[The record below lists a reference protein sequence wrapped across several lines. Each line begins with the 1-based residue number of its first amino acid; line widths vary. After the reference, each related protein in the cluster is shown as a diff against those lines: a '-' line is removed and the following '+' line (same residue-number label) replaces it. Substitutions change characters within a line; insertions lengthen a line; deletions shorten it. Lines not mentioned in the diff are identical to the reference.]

1 MGSNGYCTEC
11 PGKCHHTIHK
21 NLPILWVSEE
31 KENVVTDKDLEK
43 RYYDSKSKLTKE
55 AQYINGLKNDFMH
68 ITMSCL
74 NTQEQIKSS
83 VDKLKQISLNSNSY
97 ESSEEYLDLLIES
110 EKSEKKNGYKARIQG
125 YEELKKQHQILREA
139 YKNL

>member
-1 MGSNGYCTEC
+1 
-11 PGKCHHTIHK
+11 
-21 NLPILWVSEE
+21 
-31 KENVVTDKDLEK
+31 
-43 RYYDSKSKLTKE
+43 
-55 AQYINGLKNDFMH
+55 
-68 ITMSCL
+68 MSCL

-110 EKSEKKNGYKARIQG
+110 EKSEKKNGYMARIKG

-139 YKNL
+139 YKNENSTTKSFEEFIRECLEKEQKAKKDENCCIF